1 MIRLLTHSG
10 FTEPSSGVQLEGLAI
25 RGSAKIKV
33 QVQEGYVLK
42 KLSASLYRTSK
53 DWPNAHIQIQLND
66 LVPYRLRIEDIGQ
79 KEISIDLPSKMH
91 AGDIEI
97 TFSIFPQGI
106 FKFFNNFP
114 FTKWK
119 SLVRD
124 SILLK
129 KLYLDETKILNY
141 HDRNRFAYGSSL
153 QQIEIPV
160 RILGFFGQTFG
171 LAEAARRT
179 YASLE
184 KTGLLVKA
192 TQIPYSGKHHGS
204 DNTVKADKKIPT
216 NPDEIRIFHFNGDHF
231 DKLISDWGESILDC
245 KYKIGFWHW
254 ELPEFPDDYS
264 SWFDMVDEIWVP
276 SRFVFDA
283 IAPKSPIPV
292 QIIPLAL
299 DDTVLNP
306 PPPDRKSFNIP
317 RDKIIFLIT
326 FDFYSTMERKNP
338 IASIQAFSKLMDD
351 EKISDKIHLVIKVSN
366 QHAGQEDF
374 KQLLKT
380 LTKIDKKKITFVNH
394 VLNRHDMLVLMNS
407 CDSLISTHRS
417 EGFGLHPAEAMAMGK
432 LVIATNW
439 SGNTEFMNVYNSSLV
454 NYYKIK
460 IEDDIGPYRK
470 NNVWANP
477 SIENCIELMKDFVSK
492 MNSGETVINDNVVNN
507 IKELLSS
514 SLIGGLIYKRILH
527 IIRYIDGKST

>member
-79 KEISIDLPSKMH
+79 KEISIDLPSEIH

-231 DKLISDWGESILDC
+231 DKLISDWGESVLEC
-245 KYKIGFWHW
+245 RYRIGFWHW
-254 ELPEFPDDYS
+254 ELPEFPDDYL

-283 IAPKSPIPV
+283 IAPKSPKPV

-299 DDTVLNP
+299 DVTILKP
-306 PPPDRKSFNIP
+306 PPPDREKFNIP
-317 RDKIIFLIT
+317 KGKIVFLIT
-326 FDFYSTMERKNP
+326 FDFYSIMERKNP
-338 IASIQAFSKLMDD
+338 ISGIKAFSKFL
-351 EKISDKIHLVIKVSN
+351 EKNEYKNEAHLVVKVSN
-366 QHAGQEDF
+366 DHADPAGYKFLQ
-374 KQLLKT
+374 KALSL
-380 LTKIDKKKITFVNH
+380 IDSENFSLINR
-394 VLNRHDMLVLMNS
+394 VLSRIDMLQLMNS
-407 CDSLISTHRS
+407 CDSLVSLHSS
-417 EGFGLHPAEAMAMGK
+417 EGFGLHIAEAMAMGK
-432 LVIATNW
+432 AVIATNW
-439 SGNTEFMNVYNSSLV
+439 SGNTDFMNSTNSYPVEFELFE
-454 NYYKIK
+454 
-460 IEDDIGPYRK
+460 IEEQQGPYREG
-470 NNVWANP
+470 NHWAKASEGNAVGIMKQIFNSTLNQSTVEMAKT
-477 SIENCIELMKDFVSK
+477 SINEMLSQKKVRTKIEQRLKWIMY
-492 MNSGETVINDNVVNN
+492 N
-507 IKELLSS
+507 L
-514 SLIGGLIYKRILH
+514 
-527 IIRYIDGKST
+527 

>member
-25 RGSAKIKV
+25 RGNAKIKV
-33 QVQEGYVLK
+33 QAQKGYVLK

-106 FKFFNNFP
+106 FKFLNNFP

-141 HDRNRFAYGSSL
+141 QDRNRFGYGDSL
-153 QQIEIPV
+153 QQNQIQV

-179 YASLE
+179 FSSLE
-184 KTGLLVKA
+184 KTGYLVKA
-192 TQIPYSGKHHGS
+192 TQIPYSGKHDGF
-204 DNTVKADKKIPT
+204 DNTVKADKKMPT

-254 ELPEFPDDYS
+254 ELPEFPDDYLP
-264 SWFDMVDEIWVP
+264 WFDMVDEIWVP
-276 SRFVFDA
+276 SRYVFDA
-283 IAPKSPIPV
+283 IAPKSSKPV
-292 QIIPLAL
+292 QIIPLAI
-299 DDTVLNP
+299 DDTVLKP
-306 PPPDRKSFNIP
+306 PPPDREKFNIP
-317 RDKIIFLIT
+317 KDKIVFLIT
-326 FDFYSTMERKNP
+326 FDFYSIMERKNP
-338 IASIQAFSKLMDD
+338 ISGIKAFEKLLEDD
-351 EKISDKIHLVIKVSN
+351 NYKEKVHLVVRLSN
-366 QHAGQEDF
+366 QHANDTGF
-374 KQLLKT
+374 KT
-380 LTKIDKKKITFVNH
+380 LLEALINIEKEKITLLDN
-394 VLNRHDMLVLMNS
+394 VLSRRDMLVLINS
-407 CDSLISTHRS
+407 CDCLISLHRS
-417 EGFGLHPAEAMAMGK
+417 EGFGLHLAEAMAMGK
-432 LVIATNW
+432 EVFATNW
-439 SGNTEFMNVYNSSLV
+439 SGNTDFMNSQNSYLVEFELVSLE
-454 NYYKIK
+454 K
-460 IEDDIGPYRK
+460 DLGPYRK
-470 NNVWANP
+470 DCRWASPFLDHALSKMKIKLSRECTNDMRIRHRAKEDITNKH
-477 SIENCIELMKDFVSK
+477 SLNKISSIIENRVRMIWKHLER
-492 MNSGETVINDNVVNN
+492 N
-507 IKELLSS
+507 
-514 SLIGGLIYKRILH
+514 
-527 IIRYIDGKST
+527 